1 MSSIAHACNTDDIK
15 SIHCGSL
22 FIVHEFRSCIDK
34 KKINILLSA
43 TLLPEPEVRG
53 KSRRPSQGYLKIW
66 GNIFRSLVTSDCN
79 DFHQGEA
86 GL

>member
-34 KKINILLSA
+34 KNKYIVISNSTA
-43 TLLPEPEVRG
+43 RARG
-53 KSRRPSQGYLKIW
+53 TWKVQEAKSGVFEDMGQHI
-66 GNIFRSLVTSDCN
+66 
-79 DFHQGEA
+79 
-86 GL
+86 